1 MLSKRAL
8 KFPRIFAQ
16 FHRKL
21 SSNSIVNSTHF
32 SIPTSTIIKT
42 GQTVS
47 RLGFGGYR
55 INWSDVRHK
64 AALEKAIENGINVI
78 DTSAH
83 FESGESEQVI
93 GKVLND
99 AIKDGTATR
108 KVFII
113 LLSVIVIC

>member
-1 MLSKRAL
+1 MFSKQAIE
-8 KFPRIFAQ
+8 FPRFFAQ
-16 FHRKL
+16 FYRKS
-21 SSNSIVNSTHF
+21 SSNNYSTYF

-55 INWSDVRHK
+55 INWNDDGHK
-64 AALEKAIENGINVI
+64 TSLEKAIKNGINVI

-83 FESGESEQVI
+83 FEFGESEQVI

-99 AIKDGTATR
+99 AIKDGTVTR
-108 KVFII
+108 EVF
-113 LLSVIVIC
+113 V